1 VDESLNYASI
11 DDEYQRIIILY
22 HQITEKEG
30 TIRVFQGSR
39 AEEEP
44 ENLST

>member
-1 VDESLNYASI
+1 MTNIE
-11 DDEYQRIIILY
+11 RIIILY
-22 HQITEKEG
+22 HQITEKEE

-39 AEEEP
+39 EEQGA